1 MLFIPSLKQT
11 PKDHSSETVV
21 RMVPMII
28 HDSTGFLPFKPPL
41 PKTSLLCCPPV
52 KDSPGLTD
60 V

>member
-11 PKDHSSETVV
+11 PKGHSSETVV
-21 RMVPMII
+21 RTVPMII
-28 HDSTGFLPFKPPL
+28 HDSIPFKPPL